1 MGPALL
7 GGNPHPALKRHPL
20 PMLGEG
26 TKSPI
31 YPHICVGKDLVPS
44 RVSENHVG
52 AITPGGHKTLP
63 YDEVMIA
70 RRE

>member
-1 MGPALL
+1 
-7 GGNPHPALKRHPL
+7 
-20 PMLGEG
+20 MLGEG
-26 TKSPI
+26 TKSSI
-31 YPHICVGKDLVPS
+31 YPHIPVGEDLVPS

-52 AITPGGHKTLP
+52 VITPGRHKTLP